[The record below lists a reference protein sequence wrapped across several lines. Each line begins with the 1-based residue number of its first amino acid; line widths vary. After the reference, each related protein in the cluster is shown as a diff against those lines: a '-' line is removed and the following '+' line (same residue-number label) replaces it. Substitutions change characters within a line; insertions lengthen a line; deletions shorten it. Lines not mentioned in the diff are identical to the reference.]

1 MATIR
6 RLASDTIW
14 YGLSSIVGRVI
25 NILLIPVI
33 TAVLS
38 TAVFGNYSTLYSL
51 VGVMLVFYTLRLET
65 AYFRFGSEAESE
77 TAVYSSALTMV
88 YGSSIILSLLLFL
101 LSDQVISLLNLTPEY
116 GIFIPM
122 LAVILFF
129 DAINEIP
136 FCRLRLSNRP
146 RRFAFIKI
154 AMILTNVVIVCF
166 FFLLCPWLL
175 RYGVEWVSTIYY
187 PEYHLSYLIGANVV
201 SSGMAFVLLL
211 PEWTSFWKYFDPAT
225 IRKMIVYS
233 LPLLIVGLAGI
244 VNEVMDRIFLQNF
257 LPFDKEETSRLVG
270 IYSGNYKIAM
280 FIALFT
286 QAFRYAAEP
295 FFFQQYKRKDSNVL
309 YGKVATYYTIVSA
322 FGFLAVTLV
331 LPWLQDFFLRKPSY
345 AEGYYVT
352 VVILLANI
360 LLGLYYNISIWYKLQ
375 DKTRYGMYIS
385 LVGVVV
391 TILGNVM
398 FINSMGYMA
407 SAWTTFTCYLVMT
420 VLCFVIG
427 SRFYE
432 FRIEWTKI
440 GYILILTLGSYLLY
454 ELLWHNRPWDH
465 HGGQWMRVLFFSV
478 PALIYF
484 LHDRQ
489 ELTKVFKG
497 EI

>member
-51 VGVMLVFYTLRLET
+51 VGVILVFYTLRLET
-65 AYFRFGSEAESE
+65 AYFRFGSEEGNE
-77 TAVYSSALTMV
+77 NTVYSSALTMI
-88 YGSSIILSLLLFL
+88 YGSAVILSVLLFAF
-101 LSDQVISLLNLTPEY
+101 SDQVVALLNLTPDY
-116 GIFIPM
+116 SIYIPM
-122 LAVILFF
+122 LAIILFF

-146 RRFAFIKI
+146 RRFAFIKL

-175 RYGVEWVSTIYY
+175 RQGMDWIHAIYF
-187 PEYHLSYLIGANVV
+187 PEYHLSYLIGANVI
-201 SSGMAFVLLL
+201 SSGVAFVLLL
-211 PEWTSFWKYFDPAT
+211 PEWTAFWKYFDAT
-225 IRKMIVYS
+225 TMRKMVIYS

-244 VNEVMDRIFLQNF
+244 VNEVMDRIFLQNL
-257 LPFDKEETSRLVG
+257 LPYDKNTTSQMVG

-295 FFFQQYKRKDSNVL
+295 FFFQEYKRKDSNVL

-322 FGFLAVTLV
+322 FGFLAVTLA

-345 AEGYYVT
+345 AEGYNVT

-391 TILGNVM
+391 TVLGNIL
-398 FINSMGYMA
+398 FIRGYGYMA
-407 SAWTTFTCYLVMT
+407 SAWTTFACYLVMT
-420 VLCFVIG
+420 ILCFVIG

-432 FRIEWTKI
+432 FRLEWGKI
-440 GYILILTLGSYLLY
+440 GYILLLTLGSYLLY
-454 ELLWHNRPWDH
+454 ELTWHGQSWD
-465 HGGQWMRVLFFSV
+465 GVIGQWMRVVFFAV
-478 PALIYF
+478 PLILYF
-484 LHDRQ
+484 LYDRK
-489 ELTKVFKG
+489 ELHRVFRG

>member
-65 AYFRFGSEAESE
+65 AYFRFGSEEDSE
-77 TAVYSSALTMV
+77 TTVYSSALTMV

-101 LSDQVISLLNLTPEY
+101 LSDQVVSILNLAPEY
-116 GIFIPM
+116 GIYIPM

-146 RRFAFIKI
+146 RRFAFIKM

-175 RYGVEWVSTIYY
+175 RHGAEWVNTIYY
-187 PEYHLSYLIGANVV
+187 PQYHLSYLIGANVV
-201 SSGMAFVLLL
+201 SSGMAFILLL
-211 PEWTSFWKYFDPAT
+211 PEWTSFWKYFDRTT
-225 IRKMIVYS
+225 IRKMVIYS

-322 FGFLAVTLV
+322 FGFLAVTLA

-385 LVGVVV
+385 LVGVAV
-391 TILGNVM
+391 TVLGNIL

-407 SAWTTFTCYLVMT
+407 SAWTTFTCYFVMT
-420 VLCFVIG
+420 ILCFVIG

-432 FRIEWTKI
+432 FRLEWRKI
-440 GYILILTLGSYLLY
+440 TYILLLTLGSYLLY
-454 ELLWHNRPWDH
+454 ELSWHNRPWD
-465 HGGQWMRVLFFSV
+465 GQIGQWMRILFFGIPV
-478 PALIYF
+478 LLYY
-484 LHDRQ
+484 LYDRK
-489 ELTKVFKG
+489 EIWKVFRGKV
-497 EI
+497 